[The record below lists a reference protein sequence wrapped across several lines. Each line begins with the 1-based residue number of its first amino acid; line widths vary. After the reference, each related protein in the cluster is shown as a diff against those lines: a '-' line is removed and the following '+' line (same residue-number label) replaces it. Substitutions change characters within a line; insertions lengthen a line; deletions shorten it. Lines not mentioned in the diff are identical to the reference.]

1 MCSYYVCCSQVVI
14 IEPVVMA
21 MDKDRT
27 ESGNSNNVN
36 MTSTVC
42 VSHDYETMRPI
53 VMASWRLGLQTASSG
68 DKSGIV
74 VESRVIREVIP
85 IPNSR
90 LSLVYHSGRARG
102 YLSTIELR
110 LTPEKIPATLK
121 TIQLRIT
128 IEGVLFE
135 KTFEAD
141 PNLKFTYSW
150 KRLNIYRQRVY
161 GTTTAVVKV
170 GYTYDGCDRT
180 VWNVQATKI
189 SGQDMTVSDIGGWDL
204 NLHHRYN
211 PQEGILYRGDG
222 SNVFLRERP
231 RLIFDL
237 MGDGKRRNVDCDD
250 ASCHVGAVEQQRL
263 LSPVALAAASDGSV
277 YVGDYNLIRR
287 IRPDRIVTTVLK
299 LKSSGMAYRYH
310 LSVNSHDD
318 VLYISDPESHRVIR
332 VKNAEDPA
340 DIENNFE
347 VVIGSGIRCLPGDG
361 DSCGDGGPAKEAR
374 LFYPKGIAISADRK
388 LYLADGT
395 TIRVVDEEGV
405 INTLI
410 GSKFPEKLW
419 KPMGCGVTTRLED
432 AALRWPTEMAVNP
445 LDNTLYFVDDGVVA
459 KVTSDGRLQMV
470 AGRPLHCRPSD
481 GAAATLASFFNF
493 ASQSTLVSPTSIS
506 FSLQGDLYLAESD
519 SRRINRIS
527 VVGTD
532 GRIRVYAGK
541 DSKCNCQDADCPCY
555 DKDVLLAT
563 ETVFGSI
570 SSVSVSPDGRL
581 YIADL
586 ANRRVRVVESNI
598 PTLNAE
604 QEYEVFSPET
614 QEVYIF
620 NRFGLHSE
628 TKNIPSGKTVMK
640 FSYSVSTSNGK
651 LIGIEDTS
659 GAKIKI
665 ARDYSGQA
673 ASIENSLRQRFAL
686 QLDRKR
692 MLTKFTRPDNSGI
705 SFSYTRSSELI
716 RTRKE
721 TGDGGSS
728 CVYEYDDNGRLVS
741 AVTSSG
747 DHYSLV
753 SDLDLR
759 GAIVNVTVNGRENV
773 VSLLMQPRMV
783 QQLTGDTVKM
793 DSDKS
798 FVVETRWGRKMKIK
812 TATYPLLDDDQAA
825 QSYPIPVSE
834 TTDIGKDTVSRY
846 DWQYYVTPAT
856 GKVGKKLKVSG
867 EPVIAVE
874 LNRQTESQV

>member
-1 MCSYYVCCSQVVI
+1 
-14 IEPVVMA
+14 
-21 MDKDRT
+21 
-27 ESGNSNNVN
+27 
-36 MTSTVC
+36 
-42 VSHDYETMRPI
+42 
-53 VMASWRLGLQTASSG
+53 MASWRLGSQTTASG

-110 LTPEKIPATLK
+110 LTPEKIPTSLK

-141 PNLKFTYSW
+141 PNLKYTYSW

-170 GYTYDGCDRT
+170 GYTYDGCDKT

-189 SGQDMTVSDIGGWDL
+189 SGQDLTVSDVGGWDL

-237 MGDGKRRNVDCDD
+237 MGDGKRRNIECAD
-250 ASCHVGAVEQQRL
+250 ATCHSGPAEEQKL
-263 LSPVALAAASDGSV
+263 LSPVALAAASDGSIF
-277 YVGDYNLIRR
+277 VGDYNLIRR
-287 IRPDRIVTTVLK
+287 I
-299 LKSSGMAYRYH
+299 
-310 LSVNSHDD
+310 
-318 VLYISDPESHRVIR
+318 
-332 VKNAEDPA
+332 
-340 DIENNFE
+340 
-347 VVIGSGIRCLPGDG
+347 IRCLPGDG

-374 LFYPKGIAISADRK
+374 LFYPKGVAVSSDRK

-395 TIRVVDEEGV
+395 TIRVVDEEG
-405 INTLI
+405 IIDTLI

-419 KPMGCGVTTRLED
+419 KPMACGGTTRLED
-432 AALRWPTEMAVNP
+432 AALRWPTEMAVHP
-445 LDNTLYFVDDGVVA
+445 LDNSLYFVDDGVVA
-459 KVTSDGRLQMV
+459 KVTTDGRLQMV

-481 GAAATLASFFNF
+481 GAAAAAALGSFFNF
-493 ASQSTLVSPTSIS
+493 ASQSTLVSPTSLS

-532 GRIRVYAGK
+532 GRIRAYAGK
-541 DSKCNCQDADCPCY
+541 DSKCNCQDADCICY

-563 ETVFGSI
+563 ETLFGSI
-570 SSVSVSPDGRL
+570 SSVTVSPDGRL

-586 ANRRVRVVESNI
+586 AGRRVRVVESNI
-598 PTLNAE
+598 PVLNGD

-651 LIGIEDTS
+651 LIGIEDAS
-659 GAKIKI
+659 GGKIKI

-673 ASIENSLRQRFAL
+673 TSIENTLRQRFAL

-692 MLTKFTRPDNSGI
+692 MLTKFTRPDNSGV

-716 RTRKE
+716 RARKE
-721 TGDGGSS
+721 TGDGGASS
-728 CVYEYDDNGRLVS
+728 VHEYDDNGRLVS

-747 DHYSLV
+747 
-753 SDLDLR
+753 
-759 GAIVNVTVNGRENV
+759 E
-773 VSLLMQPRMV
+773 
-783 QQLTGDTVKM
+783 
-793 DSDKS
+793 
-798 FVVETRWGRKMKIK
+798 
-812 TATYPLLDDDQAA
+812 
-825 QSYPIPVSE
+825 
-834 TTDIGKDTVSRY
+834 
-846 DWQYYVTPAT
+846 
-856 GKVGKKLKVSG
+856 
-867 EPVIAVE
+867 
-874 LNRQTESQV
+874 

>member
-1 MCSYYVCCSQVVI
+1 
-14 IEPVVMA
+14 MA

-628 TKNIPSGKTVMK
+628 TKNIPWGKTVMK
-640 FSYSVSTSNGK
+640 FPYSVSTSNGK

>member
-1 MCSYYVCCSQVVI
+1 
-14 IEPVVMA
+14 
-21 MDKDRT
+21 
-27 ESGNSNNVN
+27 
-36 MTSTVC
+36 MTSSSIC
-42 VSHDYETMRPI
+42 SSHDYETMRPI
-53 VMASWRLGLQTASSG
+53 VMASWRLGLQTSSSG

-90 LSLVYHSGRARG
+90 LGLVYHSGRARG

-110 LTPEKIPATLK
+110 LTPEKVPATLK

-170 GYTYDGCDRT
+170 GYTYEGCEKT

-189 SGQDMTVSDIGGWDL
+189 SGQDLTVSDIGGWDL

-250 ASCHVGAVEQQRL
+250 ATCHVGPVEEQRL
-263 LSPVALAAASDGSV
+263 LSPVALAAASDGSI

-287 IRPDRIVTTVLK
+287 IRPDRVVTTVLK

-332 VKNAEDPA
+332 VKNVDDPT

-347 VVIGSGIRCLPGDG
+347 VVVGSGIRCLPGDG
-361 DSCGDGGPAKEAR
+361 DSCGDGGQAKDAR

-395 TIRVVDEEGV
+395 TIRVVDEEG
-405 INTLI
+405 IIDTLI

-419 KPMGCGVTTRLED
+419 KPMACGGTTRLED

-445 LDNTLYFVDDGVVA
+445 LDNSLYFVDDGVVT

-481 GAAATLASFFNF
+481 GAAAAMGSFFNF

-541 DSKCNCQDADCPCY
+541 DSKCNCQDTDCVCY

-570 SSVSVSPDGRL
+570 SSVTVSPDGRV

-586 ANRRVRVVESNI
+586 AGRRVRVVESNI
-598 PTLNAE
+598 PALNAD
-604 QEYEVFSPET
+604 QEYEVYSPES

-628 TKNIPSGKTVMK
+628 TKNIPSGKTVLK

-651 LIGIEDTS
+651 LIGIEDAS
-659 GAKIKI
+659 GGKIKI

-673 ASIENSLRQRFAL
+673 TSIENSLRQRFAL

-692 MLTKFTRPDNSGI
+692 MLTKFTRPDNSGVT
-705 SFSYTRSSELI
+705 FSYTRSSELI
-716 RTRKE
+716 RARKE
-721 TGDGGSS
+721 AGDGGSS

-747 DHYSLV
+747 DHFSLV
-753 SDLDLR
+753 ADLDLR
-759 GAIVNVTVNGRENV
+759 GAIVNVTLNGRENV
-773 VSLLMQPRMV
+773 ISLLMQPRLV
-783 QQLTGDTVKM
+783 QQLEGDSVRM

-798 FVVETRWGRKMKIK
+798 FVVETRWGRKIKIK
-812 TATYPLLDDDQAA
+812 TSTYPLLDDDQAA

-834 TTDIGKDTVSRY
+834 ITDIGKDSVSRY
-846 DWQYYVTPAT
+846 DWQYYVTQAS

-874 LNRQTESQV
+874 LNRQTESQVKHLNFLSSTSVEVITNCSC